1 MEWDVGWTSA
11 VAASPA
17 VRCARRETGTSVGEV
32 RVRGTEAVAGRYP
45 EARGRRFRLG
55 CPSSVNSRGRTA
67 FRSRTRSGRFH
78 NPFVPRCCDT
88 RTRQGRR
95 VEKKERGWIRTCP
108 TWGVGYERHV
118 MGIRVSCRCQLDWE
132 LPLGRSLPRASC
144 QPVACFVPFWRI
156 SLLPVISMGNSS
168 RRRVLS
174 AGSVGENYCLVYSC
188 SGARGRRII
197 PADATRK
204 TANSIFIVQI

>member
-108 TWGVGYERHV
+108 TWGGGVRASRDGH
-118 MGIRVSCRCQLDWE
+118 SSQ
-132 LPLGRSLPRASC
+132 LPLSARLGIAPRQEPSSC
-144 QPVACFVPFWRI
+144 FMPTSRVFCTVLAHQSPSGHINGKFI
-156 SLLPVISMGNSS
+156 SPP
-168 RRRVLS
+168 
-174 AGSVGENYCLVYSC
+174 CLVGRFGRGELLSRVFLLWGTRTTDHSC
-188 SGARGRRII
+188 GRHEE
-197 PADATRK
+197 DG
-204 TANSIFIVQI
+204 